1 MTEHVPTSAYSR
13 SSATLPQALMGG
25 GVLASQLEACGK
37 RFVAAARSL
46 EARVPAAISRE
57 QLDQAL
63 AHYAYGLTQPLYAKA
78 EPVAQLN
85 AIVLLMSKAL
95 PADRIDQAIHSK
107 PAGDQRLSSTC
118 ESLIRLGER
127 DALAI
132 ISSHISPGSSERQ
145 VNDSPDGPGD
155 AEGASR

>member
-1 MTEHVPTSAYSR
+1 MTGRLPSSAYR
-13 SSATLPQALMGG
+13 GSSAGATQALMGSG
-25 GVLASQLEACGK
+25 LLASQMEACGK
-37 RFVAAARSL
+37 RLVAAARSL
-46 EARVPAAISRE
+46 EARVPAVVSRE
-57 QLDQAL
+57 QLDQVL
-63 AHYAYGLTQPLYAKA
+63 AHYAYGLTQPLYAEA
-78 EPVAQLN
+78 EPADQLN

-95 PADRIDQAIHSK
+95 PVDRIDQAIHSK

-132 ISSHISPGSSERQ
+132 IHSHISPGSSERQ